1 MLKRALSTIFL
12 VLLADQLLKVWV
24 KLHFTIGQHIPAD
37 PTGWYF
43 LHFIENDGMA
53 FGMKFGG
60 QMGKLMLTLFRIV
73 AVLGI
78 GWYLRG
84 IIKLKA
90 KSGLILCVSLVFAG
104 ALGNILDST
113 FYGVLF
119 SRSTSIDV
127 ATFLPMEGG
136 YAPLLHG
143 WVVDMFYFPIWQ
155 GHFPN
160 WLPYWGGEEF
170 EFFRPVFN
178 LADAA
183 ITVGI
188 LWLILFQRNEFAHAG
203 QHDEDAPA
211 DHMPEQMSSAG
222 EANAEPADPVI

>member
-1 MLKRALSTIFL
+1 MKRALSTIFL
-12 VLLADQLLKVWV
+12 VLLADQVLKVWI

-37 PTGWYF
+37 PSGRAF

-60 QMGKLMLTLFRIV
+60 EQGKLMLTLFRIV
-73 AVLGI
+73 AVAGI
-78 GWYLRG
+78 GLYLRN
-84 IIKLKA
+84 IIRHGA
-90 KSGLILCVSLVFAG
+90 RPGLITCVALVFAG
-104 ALGNILDST
+104 ALGNIIDST

-127 ATFLPMEGG
+127 ATFLPAEGG

-143 WVVDMFYFPIWQ
+143 WVVDMFYFPLWH
-155 GHFPN
+155 GRFPA
-160 WLPYWGGEEF
+160 WLPLWGGEEF

-183 ITVGI
+183 ITVGV
-188 LWLILFQRNEFAHAG
+188 LWLILFERHAFAQAG
-203 QHDEDAPA
+203 QPAPDIAAAPSGEAPA
-211 DHMPEQMSSAG
+211 PPPPSNEAG
-222 EANAEPADPVI
+222 EERT

>member
-1 MLKRALSTIFL
+1 LKRALSTIFL
-12 VLLADQLLKVWV
+12 VLLADQLLKVWI
-24 KLHFTIGQHIPAD
+24 KLHFTIGQHVPAD

-78 GWYLRG
+78 GWYLRS

-155 GHFPN
+155 GHFPG
-160 WLPYWGGEEF
+160 WLPFWGGEEF

-188 LWLILFQRNEFAHAG
+188 LWLIVFQRHEFAHAG
-203 QHDEDAPA
+203 QHAPEA
-211 DHMPEQMSSAG
+211 PSSQVPESLPVT
-222 EANAEPADPVI
+222 EEERPEPTEPSN

>member
-1 MLKRALSTIFL
+1 MKRALSTIFL
-12 VLLADQLLKVWV
+12 VLLADQVLKVWI

-37 PTGWYF
+37 PSGHAF

-60 QMGKLMLTLFRIV
+60 EQGKLMLTLFRIIAV
-73 AVLGI
+73 AGI

-84 IIKLKA
+84 IIRHGA
-90 KSGLILCVSLVFAG
+90 KPSLITCVAMVFAG
-104 ALGNILDST
+104 ALGNIIDST

-127 ATFLPMEGG
+127 ATFLPPEGG

-143 WVVDMFYFPIWQ
+143 WVVDMFYFPLWH
-155 GHFPN
+155 GRFPE
-160 WLPYWGGEEF
+160 WFPLWGGEEF

-183 ITVGI
+183 ITVGV
-188 LWLILFQRNEFAHAG
+188 LWLILFERHAFAQAG
-203 QHDEDAPA
+203 QPAAVEPPAP
-211 DHMPEQMSSAG
+211 AG
-222 EANAEPADPVI
+222 EAPAPSAEAGEERS

>member
-1 MLKRALSTIFL
+1 LKRALSTIFL
-12 VLLADQLLKVWV
+12 VLLADQLLKVWI
-24 KLHFTIGQHIPAD
+24 KLHFTIGQHVPTD
-37 PTGWYF
+37 PSGWYF

-60 QMGKLMLTLFRIV
+60 QAGKLMLTLFRIIAV
-73 AVLGI
+73 AGI

-84 IIKLKA
+84 IIKLQA
-90 KSGLILCVSLVFAG
+90 KPGLVLCTSLVFAG
-104 ALGNILDST
+104 ALGNIIDST

-127 ATFLPMEGG
+127 ATFLPADGG

-143 WVVDMFYFPIWQ
+143 WVVDMFYFPLWH
-155 GHFPN
+155 GRFPE
-160 WLPYWGGEEF
+160 WFPMWGGDEF

-183 ITVGI
+183 ITVGV
-188 LWLILFQRNEFAHAG
+188 LWLILFQRHEFARMGHVSEAG
-203 QHDEDAPA
+203 SLPPVGPTKATGEQGAP
-211 DHMPEQMSSAG
+211 DPTT
-222 EANAEPADPVI
+222 EP